1 MKMHPYAELARKA
14 VEEYVK
20 NRNVLSCPKEL
31 PSEMQKRAGVFVSL
45 KKHGEL
51 RGCIG
56 TFLPCEENIYKEI
69 VRNAIAAATEDPRF
83 YPVQEDELND
93 ITYSVDVL
101 SEPEKISDISELDP
115 KRYGIIVTKGYKK
128 GLLLPDLEG
137 VNTVEEQLMITKM
150 KAGISPSDKDVEIL
164 RFTVERYK

>member
-1 MKMHPYAELARKA
+1 MHPYVEVAKRA
-14 VEEYVK
+14 VERYVK
-20 NRNVLSCPKEL
+20 YKKMLDTPKEL
-31 PSEMQKRAGVFVSL
+31 PSDMQRSAGVFVCL

-69 VRNAIAAATEDPRF
+69 VRNAIAAAKKDPRF
-83 YPVQEDELND
+83 YPVQEDELD
-93 ITYSVDVL
+93 EITYSVDVL
-101 SEPEKISDISELDP
+101 SEPEKIGDISELDP
-115 KRYGIIVTKGYKK
+115 KKYGVIVVKGYRK

-137 VNTVEEQLMITKM
+137 VDTVEEQLRIAKM
-150 KAGISPSDKDVEIL
+150 KAGIDPAEEDVEIY